1 VLVYPQSI
9 QRGINTMKNQERTKN
24 KRGAAIGLTAGL
36 IGGTAAGL
44 VLGVPGLTGAADG
57 GTTVEPAAGLLQQV
71 DEPEQTDTV
80 APDHEP
86 GARIREML
94 QELVDDGTLSA
105 EQADAVTSHMIENRP
120 ERGDRPGRGGRH
132 GQGRFGGEVV
142 TELLGIDA
150 ETLRAELRGGA
161 TLVEV
166 AAANGVTEEA
176 LVDALVADAMERI
189 DQAVADGKIDAATA
203 AERSADIEER
213 ITARV
218 NGERPERPTPP
229 AADAEN

>member
-1 VLVYPQSI
+1 
-9 QRGINTMKNQERTKN
+9 MKNQERAKN
-24 KRGAAIGLTAGL
+24 KRGVAVGLTAGL

-57 GTTVEPAAGLLQQV
+57 ETTVEPAVGLLQQV
-71 DEPEQTDTV
+71 DEPEQTDT
-80 APDHEP
+80 ATPDREP
-86 GARIREML
+86 GGRIREML
-94 QELVDDGTLSA
+94 QALVDDGTLTA
-105 EQADAVTSHMIENRP
+105 TQADAVTAHMVENRP
-120 ERGDRPGRGGRH
+120 ERGDRPGRGGRGH
-132 GQGRFGGEVV
+132 GPGRFGGEVV

-166 AAANGVTEEA
+166 AAANGVSEEV

-203 AERSADIEER
+203 AEKSADIEER

-218 NGERPERPTPP
+218 NGERPTP